1 MEGVYRRGSSPRD
14 ACCNSPECP
23 RLGCMCVNDVGSEL
37 PNVTHQSGKRAG
49 IVSWAE
55 GPAEPSYSGRFH
67 IERLGEQVVGFV
79 LGAPSCEETLIKLIA
94 GEVSHEARDLDG
106 WAADVHP
113 RDHAHDPEL
122 AHGLSLPVGDRTRSA
137 PTVTV
142 GPRQ

>member
-1 MEGVYRRGSSPRD
+1 MEGVHRCGSGPRG
-14 ACCNSPECP
+14 ACSYSPERAC
-23 RLGCMCVNDVGSEL
+23 LGCMRVDDVGSEL

-67 IERLGEQVVGFV
+67 IQRLGEQVVGFV
-79 LGAPSCEETLIKLIA
+79 LGAPSCEETLIELIA

-106 WAADVHP
+106 WPADVHP

-122 AHGLSLPVGDRTRSA
+122 AHSLSLPA
-137 PTVTV
+137 PRFLKSSVSK
-142 GPRQ
+142 